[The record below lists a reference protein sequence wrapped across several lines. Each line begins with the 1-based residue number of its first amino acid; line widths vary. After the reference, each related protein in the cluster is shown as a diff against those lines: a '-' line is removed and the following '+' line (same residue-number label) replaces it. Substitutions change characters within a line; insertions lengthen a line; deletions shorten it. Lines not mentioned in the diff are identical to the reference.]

1 MDEVKYLTA
10 NYNFPKD
17 RKISSL
23 HSLDE
28 LKNTCERIIAEDFGL
43 DGKVSEISDANMV
56 VSISDKD
63 DADTIGHCLRHIG
76 DYLSSIISDVTIQD
90 YLLKRLN

>member
-56 VSISDKD
+56 DLYQIKMML
-63 DADTIGHCLRHIG
+63 I
-76 DYLSSIISDVTIQD
+76 
-90 YLLKRLN
+90 LLVIVYVI

>member
-1 MDEVKYLTA
+1 MDEAKYLIT

-28 LKNTCERIIAEDFGL
+28 LKNTCERIITEDFGL

-63 DADTIGHCLRHIG
+63 DADNIGHCLHHIG
-76 DYLSSIISDVTIQD
+76 DYLSSIISDVTIRD
-90 YLLKRLN
+90 YLLKRLK

>member
-1 MDEVKYLTA
+1 MDEAKYLTT

-28 LKNTCERIIAEDFGL
+28 LKNTCERIITEDFEL

-63 DADTIGHCLRHIG
+63 DADNISHCLHYIG
-76 DYLSSIISDVTIQD
+76 DYLSSIISDVTIRD
-90 YLLKRLN
+90 YLLKRLK

>member
-1 MDEVKYLTA
+1 MDEAKYLTT

-28 LKNTCERIIAEDFGL
+28 LKNTCERIITEDFGL
-43 DGKVSEISDANMV
+43 DGKVSEISDTNMV

-63 DADTIGHCLRHIG
+63 DADNIDHCLHHIG
-76 DYLSSIISDVTIQD
+76 DYLSSIISDVTIRD
-90 YLLKRLN
+90 YLLKRLK